1 MFKFAALTK
10 IAFALALSLCALL
23 TARVESLSWFVA
35 AQIAVGLF
43 VRDRGASARMGGA
56 LALFAAVLYGIQL
69 LFGASQAASLVAALR
84 MWIMAFSVCLLLRT
98 TRTQEITAALV
109 KQCRM
114 PYSYAFMVTAV
125 LRFAPDL
132 LAESRA
138 VREAQACRG
147 YRPSGNPLKRMAS
160 YMTVIKPMV
169 FRSIQ
174 RSEDMAL
181 SLEMRG
187 FMRKGKRTFLSETK
201 LRGGDYLALLV
212 FLLALASMVA
222 AG

>member
-10 IAFALALSLCALL
+10 ILLALSLSFCTLL
-23 TARVESLSWFVA
+23 TTQVQTLLCFAVTQMIA
-35 AQIAVGLF
+35 ALF
-43 VRDRGASARMGGA
+43 VHGRFALARMGVV
-56 LALFAAVLYGIQL
+56 LAAFAAVLYGVQL
-69 LFGASQAASLVAALR
+69 LFGASGTDALVASLR
-84 MWIMAFSVCLLLRT
+84 MWSMAFAVLLLLQT
-98 TRTQEITAALV
+98 TRTQELTAALV
-109 KQCRM
+109 RQLRL

-132 LAESRA
+132 LEESRA

-147 YRPSGNPLKRMAS
+147 YRPSGNPFRRMAAF
-160 YMTVIKPMV
+160 MAVLKPMV

-187 FMRKGKRTFLSETK
+187 FTHQGRRTFLAETR
-201 LRGGDYLALLV
+201 LRAGDYLALTFFLAACAA
-212 FLLALASMVA
+212 LLASE
-222 AG
+222 

>member
-1 MFKFAALTK
+1 MC
-10 IAFALALSLCALL
+10 I
-23 TARVESLSWFVA
+23 
-35 AQIAVGLF
+35 
-43 VRDRGASARMGGA
+43 RDR
-56 LALFAAVLYGIQL
+56 LYGVQL
-69 LFGASQAASLVAALR
+69 LFGASQADSLVAALR

-147 YRPSGNPLKRMAS
+147 YRPAGNPFKRMAS
-160 YMTVIKPMV
+160 YMAVIKPLV

-187 FMRKGKRTFLSETK
+187 FTRKGKRTFLAETN

-212 FLLALASMVA
+212 FFAACLFLLTRT
-222 AG
+222 GG